1 MEIKEMIRKVY
12 QKSGVE
18 VDDEYIEYKMQDKE
32 KVKQF
37 MRIYKEEEI
46 NSMNYVLGKT
56 KSNLVF
62 TKEELEL
69 CSKINL
75 FNRKVIKACK
85 DIYENEKKEVN
96 V

>member
-12 QKSGVE
+12 QKLGVE